1 MPLSDTVHIYNF
13 TQFTVN
19 DTVGNSEYI
28 KSDEIMNSE
37 LEMMRKKPVTVS
49 FKVTSRHL
57 PSAAQE
63 NKELLN
69 STNHSAAMFGKT
81 QPV

>member
-1 MPLSDTVHIYNF
+1 
-13 TQFTVN
+13 
-19 DTVGNSEYI
+19 
-28 KSDEIMNSE
+28 MNSE